1 MSGKIRGCWNAAS
14 CSLIGTASW
23 LRRSWCAVCRKI
35 AASPTS
41 CPVGNSG
48 KSWKATL
55 SFPPILPHEMVYFQF
70 PLGGFAIAGSGCGSL
85 CWLCH
90 HRIGQHVGAALEFP
104 ARLGKRLA
112 QLHVQP
118 IPVADSGAS
127 LLANRSL

>member
-1 MSGKIRGCWNAAS
+1 MSGKTRGYWNVAS

-23 LRRSWCAVCRKI
+23 SERSWCVVCRKI

-48 KSWKATL
+48 RSWKATS

-70 PLGGFAIAGSGCGSL
+70 PLGVSAVAGSGCGGL
-85 CWLCH
+85 RWLCH
-90 HRIGQHVGAALEFP
+90 HRVGQHVGAALEFP

-112 QLHVQP
+112 QLHVQSV
-118 IPVADSGAS
+118 PVAVCFSW
-127 LLANRSL
+127 LFANRSL